1 MNCSKCGSS
10 IKEGTKFCTACGAPV
25 SEAGDSE
32 VATPVGVAAADLAAD
47 SVSSLDSC
55 STDSAAGLDSAA
67 SSAADFANSAATP
80 DAGSVAGTKTQPI
93 AAASSQGAEASSKA
107 GDVADG
113 VAAPNLD
120 AKTARTRK
128 ILIALIAVLLAVFL
142 VLVGILVFVPKESG
156 STAGQDSSQSVQP
169 QTSASQQSEEATGS
183 SSSSS
188 QSAGATAQEQSSK
201 RSASVSLVDASSA
214 TFSNSLMSAGE
225 VSSVL
230 ESADGFTYDSSNAT
244 DGKLSTAW
252 VEGASGPGVGEGVVL
267 GADKRVSVSSIT
279 FASGYQKSEDI
290 YYKNAR
296 PKQITLVDGKTGE
309 TICTVTLEDA
319 PGSAQV
325 VRFQGDPVNTSSIR
339 LVIDSVYPG
348 NKYEDCAISEISVA

>member
-1 MNCSKCGSS
+1 
-10 IKEGTKFCTACGAPV
+10 
-25 SEAGDSE
+25 
-32 VATPVGVAAADLAAD
+32 
-47 SVSSLDSC
+47 
-55 STDSAAGLDSAA
+55 
-67 SSAADFANSAATP
+67 
-80 DAGSVAGTKTQPI
+80 
-93 AAASSQGAEASSKA
+93 
-107 GDVADG
+107 
-113 VAAPNLD
+113 
-120 AKTARTRK
+120 
-128 ILIALIAVLLAVFL
+128 
-142 VLVGILVFVPKESG
+142 
-156 STAGQDSSQSVQP
+156 
-169 QTSASQQSEEATGS
+169 
-183 SSSSS
+183 
-188 QSAGATAQEQSSK
+188 
-201 RSASVSLVDASSA
+201 
-214 TFSNSLMSAGE
+214 MSAGE